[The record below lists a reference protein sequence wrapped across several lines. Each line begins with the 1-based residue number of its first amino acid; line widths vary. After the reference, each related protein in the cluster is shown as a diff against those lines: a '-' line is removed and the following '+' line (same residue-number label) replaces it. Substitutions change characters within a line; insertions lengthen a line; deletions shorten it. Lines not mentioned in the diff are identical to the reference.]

1 MRSGRSP
8 ALRTT
13 PVIEAVNFH
22 VWQPCNMRCAFCFG
36 SFRDVRRDVL
46 PDGHLVK
53 QDAMLVVAM
62 LAEAGFQKITFS
74 GGEPLLCPWLP
85 DLVRVAKRAQM
96 TTGIVTNGS
105 LLTEGL
111 LSGMR
116 GSLDWVALSIDSVNE
131 HTLRA
136 TGRMTAG
143 RPFSAHDYLARGDQV
158 RNSGSRLKINT
169 VVTSANWQEDMANFI
184 IEIRPL
190 RWKVMNVLPIEGQNS
205 GSVERLLTHDGQ
217 FDAFVARHEQ
227 VERSGIT
234 LIPER
239 NDAMTESYAMVDPA
253 GRFFDNS
260 RGRYSYSKP
269 ILGCGVS
276 TALEQVSI
284 SREKFLTR
292 GGLYDWR

>member
-1 MRSGRSP
+1 
-8 ALRTT
+8 
-13 PVIEAVNFH
+13 
-22 VWQPCNMRCAFCFG
+22 
-36 SFRDVRRDVL
+36 
-46 PDGHLVK
+46 
-53 QDAMLVVAM
+53 
-62 LAEAGFQKITFS
+62 
-74 GGEPLLCPWLP
+74 
-85 DLVRVAKRAQM
+85 
-96 TTGIVTNGS
+96 
-105 LLTEGL
+105 
-111 LSGMR
+111 
-116 GSLDWVALSIDSVNE
+116 
-131 HTLRA
+131 
-136 TGRMTAG
+136 MTAG
-143 RPFSAHDYLARGDQV
+143 CPFSAHDYLARGDQV
-158 RNSGSRLKINT
+158 KNSGSRLKINT
-169 VVTSANWQEDMANFI
+169 VVTSANWQEDLASFI

-190 RWKVMNVLPIEGQNS
+190 RWKVMKVLPVEGQNS
-205 GSVERLLTHDGQ
+205 GSVERLLTHDRQ

-269 ILGCGVS
+269 ILSCGVS